1 MTGTLRPSM
10 KSVTPEA
17 AVEIA
22 LSDHFPHIGARAPD
36 RPTIFLGKWCPRF
49 GFQGKS
55 GWWFGPRQAARHAGG
70 PVTRRGRSGTTNRM
84 DEPLTPYDAEHI
96 RDALIHD
103 PRVNELDVHLRQVND
118 TLVVTGNVASEQRR
132 DAITEVVSEL
142 APDVDIRNDV
152 TVTDL
157 SAPSGQEVVS

>member
-1 MTGTLRPSM
+1 
-10 KSVTPEA
+10 
-17 AVEIA
+17 
-22 LSDHFPHIGARAPD
+22 
-36 RPTIFLGKWCPRF
+36 
-49 GFQGKS
+49 
-55 GWWFGPRQAARHAGG
+55 
-70 PVTRRGRSGTTNRM
+70 M

-132 DAITEVVSEL
+132 DAITTVVAEL
-142 APDVDIRNDV
+142 AGDVKVRNDV

-157 SAPSGQEVVS
+157 SAPPGQEVVS